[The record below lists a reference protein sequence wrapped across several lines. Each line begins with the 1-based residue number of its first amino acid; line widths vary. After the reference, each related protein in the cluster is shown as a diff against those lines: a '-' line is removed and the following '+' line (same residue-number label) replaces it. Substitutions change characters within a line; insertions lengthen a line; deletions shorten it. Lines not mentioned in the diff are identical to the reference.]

1 MDMWINTT
9 LPSGKS
15 LGQHVTTYHQGD
27 TFTQGSATFD
37 RRYLLVAGARQ
48 VGDKVE
54 FHPALYLDGQLIG
67 SGKGIVASG
76 ETAQV
81 VLDNGQ
87 MVSVGAVLHAGA
99 DGPPRPG

>member
-1 MDMWINTT
+1 M
-9 LPSGKS
+9 S
-15 LGQHVTTYHQGD
+15 
-27 TFTQGSATFD
+27 GSANFD
-37 RRYLLVAGARQ
+37 RRYLLVAGPRQ
-48 VGDKVE
+48 VGDKIE

-67 SGKGIVASG
+67 SGRATVASG

-87 MVSVGAVLHAGA
+87 TVSVGAVLHAGA